1 MDDHVAPYI
10 FEHANIRL
18 QVVRMGRAW
27 QELHQWHQLAPGV
40 AHMLGRCTAAT
51 ALLATSIKFEGRVNV
66 QLQGD
71 GPLKL
76 LLCQATHEL
85 GLRGMARVA
94 EGETLDAS
102 TGKDSLEGLVG
113 KGHIAITIENSREDR
128 RYQGITPVVDDSLSS
143 SFEHYFMQS
152 EQLPTR
158 LWLAASGEVAAGLM
172 LQRMPGDGDDEEDWS
187 RVQQLAETITAEELL
202 ELDPTEIVRR
212 LFHEEDLRQL
222 PPRPVRFYCR
232 CTREAVSNVLR
243 GLGEEEVNDILAEQG
258 RVKVNCDFCGEEYRY
273 DPVDAASLFAEE
285 LSPAGTDRLQ

>member
-1 MDDHVAPYI
+1 MDDQVAPYL

-18 QVVRMGRAW
+18 QVVRMGPAW
-27 QELHQWHQLAPGV
+27 QELHRSHRLSPGV

-51 ALLATSIKFEGRVNV
+51 ALLATSIKFEGRINV

-102 TGKDSLEGLVG
+102 IGMDSLEGLVG
-113 KGHIAITIENSREDR
+113 KGHIAITIEHSRDDR
-128 RYQGITPVVDDSLSS
+128 RYQGITPVVDDSLAS

-152 EQLPTR
+152 EQLSTR
-158 LWLAASGEVAAGLM
+158 LWLAADDDVAAGLM
-172 LQRMPGDGDDEEDWS
+172 LQRMPGDGSDEEDWN
-187 RVQQLAETITAEELL
+187 RVQRLAETLTPGEMLGLQLSEL
-202 ELDPTEIVRR
+202 VRR

-222 PPRPVRFYCR
+222 APRPVRFHCR

-243 GLGEEEVNDILAEQG
+243 GLGEAEVRDILAEQG

-273 DPVDAASLFAEE
+273 DPVDAVGLFAAD
-285 LSPAGTDRLQ
+285 LSPDESQRLQ